1 VPAARISARQE
12 PAMTEAATA
21 ATPAS
26 TDDRTP
32 EARARRGKEAR
43 ARRPRSDHGDWESA
57 TKRPDPVDILLEQA
71 KTRVPDLVPIRH
83 GRMAASAFAFYR
95 GAAAVMASDLASAAH
110 SGLDVQLCGDAH
122 LSNFGGFGSPERSLV
137 FDVNDFDETLPGPFE
152 WDLKR
157 LAASLEIAARGRG
170 FDDKV
175 RAQVVS
181 GSIQRYRETIRG
193 FGGMGRLDV
202 WYQHLDQQ
210 KLLSLMGQDVAGA
223 VLKRFQRTVDKAESK
238 DRLKAKA
245 KLTRVVD
252 GELCFSSDPPLLV
265 PAREL
270 FPEREHDELFANI
283 GSLMDEY
290 RDSLNDDRR
299 HLLEQYRFVDLAR
312 KVVGVGSVG
321 TRSWVALMVGRDDND
336 PLFLQVKEA
345 EASVLEPYLGGSEFD
360 NHGERVVQGQRLMQ
374 TASDIFLG
382 WERIEVGVDGRP
394 HDYYM
399 RQLWDWKA
407 SADVDTMDPR
417 TLEIYGQMCG
427 WVLARS
433 HARSGDPI
441 SIGAYLGSGTTF
453 DQAMVRFSASYADQ
467 NERDHQHVVDAIA
480 SGALEAQSGI

>member
-1 VPAARISARQE
+1 MSP
-12 PAMTEAATA
+12 TF
-21 ATPAS
+21 TPVVVES
-26 TDDRTP
+26 PDWTP

-43 ARRPRSDHGDWESA
+43 ARRPRSDHEFWHPPHE
-57 TKRPDPVDILLEQA
+57 RPDPVDILREQA
-71 KTRVPDLVPIRH
+71 KTRVPELVPIRH

-95 GAAAVMASDLASAAH
+95 GAAAVMASDLASSPH

-122 LSNFGGFGSPERSLV
+122 LSNFGGFASPERSLV

-157 LAASLEIAARGRG
+157 LSASLEIAARGRD
-170 FDDKV
+170 FDEPV
-175 RAQVVS
+175 RASVVT
-181 GSIQRYRETIRG
+181 GAVRMYRDTIRG
-193 FGGMGRLDV
+193 FGDVGRLDV
-202 WYQHLDQQ
+202 WYAHLDQQ
-210 KLLSLMGQDVAGA
+210 KLYELFSEEAGRA
-223 VLKRFQRTVDKAESK
+223 AMKRLQRAADKAESK

-245 KLTRVVD
+245 KLTREVD
-252 GELCFSSDPPLLV
+252 GELRFASDPPLLV

-270 FPEREHDELFANI
+270 YSGTEHEHLFGTI
-283 GSLMDEY
+283 SDLMDTY
-290 RDSLNDDRR
+290 RRSLNNDRR
-299 HLLEQYRFVDLAR
+299 HLLSQYRFVDLAR

-321 TRSWVALMVGRDDND
+321 TRSWVALLAGRDDDD

-345 EASVLEPYLGGSEFD
+345 EASVLEPFLSRSEFG

-382 WERIEVGVDGRP
+382 WERVEAGIDGRS

-407 SADVDTMDPR
+407 SADIESMDAR

-441 SIGAYLGSGTTF
+441 AIGSYLGSGKTF
-453 DQAMVRFSASYADQ
+453 DEAMVRFSRTYADQ
-467 NERDHQHVVDAIA
+467 NERDHQHLLDEIA
-480 SGALEAQSGI
+480 AGRLEAEMGI